1 MERMQKRQADLKE
14 FVQSE
19 VLITR
24 QRSDLIIAPQ
34 HRPCVQIWGTQKET
48 LTSTA
53 LPLAP
58 QSNLPSLEGIACT
71 RPFGVCAKL
80 FSVKT
85 DSPAFGR

>member
-1 MERMQKRQADLKE
+1 MERMPKRQADLKE

-58 QSNLPSLEGIACT
+58 QLLLGDRTSAVLGCWLRGEHVSRGAEA
-71 RPFGVCAKL
+71 AM
-80 FSVKT
+80 
-85 DSPAFGR
+85 